1 MPLEHI
7 ETALRKCVA
16 PEFVF
21 GNGARKMVGKY
32 AKNLGAKKVLI
43 VTDPGVIQAGWLE
56 DVTDSLLS
64 VNIPF
69 IIFDDVV
76 PNPRDFNVSA
86 GAKIYHDHQCD
97 GIVSVGGGS
106 PMDCAK
112 GIGIVVSSMQNILEF
127 EGVDKIRY
135 PLPPLICVPTTAGTS
150 ADVSQFAII
159 NDSTRHVKIAIVS
172 KSIVPDVALIDPETT
187 LSMSLSLSIYT
198 GLDALTHAFEAY
210 VSNANSSI
218 TDIYALEA
226 IDLLFRFLP
235 KVVENE
241 DDIDARAAVMM
252 ASLLAG
258 LAFSNASLG
267 VIHAMAHSLGGW
279 LDLPHGLCNAIL
291 LDKAVAYNF
300 PYAQKRYIDI
310 ASRMGVTCK
319 TLSTKECESVFL
331 KELAYFKESLGLT
344 QKLGHLGVKEED
356 IAHLSSMSLKDA
368 CIVTNP
374 HMPSLKDVME
384 IFQHAL

>member
-1 MPLEHI
+1 MALAYV
-7 ETALRKCVA
+7 ETALRKCVT

-21 GNGARKMVGKY
+21 GNGARNMVGKY
-32 AKNLGAKKVLI
+32 AKNLGVRKLLV
-43 VTDPGVIQAGWLE
+43 VSDPGVIAAGWLK
-56 DVTDSLLS
+56 DVTNSLIAENLS
-64 VNIPF
+64 FVV
-69 IIFDDVV
+69 FDDIV
-76 PNPRDFNVSA
+76 PNPRDYNVCA
-86 GAKIYHDHQCD
+86 GAKMYREHKCD

-112 GIGIVVSSMQNILEF
+112 GIGIVVSNVQHILEF

-135 PLPPLICVPTTAGTS
+135 PLPPLIFVPTTAGTS

-159 NDSTRHVKIAIVS
+159 TDSTRHVKIAIVS

-187 LSMSLSLSIYT
+187 LSMSSELSIYT

-210 VSNANSSI
+210 VSNANSAI
-218 TDIYALEA
+218 TDIYAMEA

-235 KVVENE
+235 KVVENKE
-241 DDIDARAAVMM
+241 NMDARASVMM

-267 VIHAMAHSLGGW
+267 VVHAMAHSLGGW

-300 PYAQKRYIDI
+300 PFAKERYEKI
-310 ASRMGVTCK
+310 ASLMGIHGGR
-319 TLSTKECESVFL
+319 LSSHELQEAFL
-331 KELAYFKESLGLT
+331 RELLVFKESLGLT
-344 QKLGHLGVKEED
+344 QRLGALGVQKED
-356 IAHLSSMSLKDA
+356 IAHLSSMALKDA
-368 CIVTNP
+368 CMVTNP
-374 HMPSLKDVME
+374 NFPRQKDVEE
-384 IFQHAL
+384 IYHHAL

>member
-1 MPLEHI
+1 MSLQYV

-21 GNGARKMVGKY
+21 GIGARKMAGKY
-32 AKNLGAKKVLI
+32 AKNLGTRKLLI
-43 VTDPGVIQAGWLE
+43 VTDPGVILTGWLK
-56 DVTDSLLS
+56 DVTNSLNAENLAY
-64 VNIPF
+64 V
-69 IIFDDVV
+69 IFDNVV

-86 GAKIYHDHQCD
+86 GVQMYREHKCD

-112 GIGIVVSSMQNILEF
+112 GIGIVVSNMQNILDF

-135 PLPPLICVPTTAGTS
+135 PLPPLIFIPTTAGTS

-159 NDSTRHVKIAIVS
+159 NDSTRHVKVAIIS
-172 KSIVPDVALIDPETT
+172 KSIVPDVSLIDPETT
-187 LSMSLSLSIYT
+187 LSMDVALSIYT

-210 VSNANSSI
+210 VSNANSAI
-218 TDIYALEA
+218 TDIYAIEA
-226 IDLLFRFLP
+226 IDLLYRFLP
-235 KVVENE
+235 KVVANQE
-241 DDIDARAAVMM
+241 DMEARASIMM

-267 VIHAMAHSLGGW
+267 IVHAMAHSLGGW

-291 LDKAVAYNF
+291 LDKAVKYNF
-300 PYAQKRYIDI
+300 PYASHRYISI
-310 ASRMGVTCK
+310 ASHMGISCK
-319 TLSTKECESVFL
+319 TLTSKEWANAFL
-331 KELAYFKESLGLT
+331 EELIHFKDTLGLT
-344 QKLGHLGVKEED
+344 QSLSVLGVHVKD
-356 IAHLSSMSLKDA
+356 IEHLSLMALKDA

-374 HMPSLKDVME
+374 HMPTQHDIEE
-384 IFQHAL
+384 IFNDAL